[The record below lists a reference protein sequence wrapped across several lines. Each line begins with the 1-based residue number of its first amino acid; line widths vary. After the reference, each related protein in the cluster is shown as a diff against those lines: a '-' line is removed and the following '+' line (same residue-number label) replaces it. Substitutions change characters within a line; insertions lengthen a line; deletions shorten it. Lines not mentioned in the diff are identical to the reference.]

1 MTKKIKFTEEAIK
14 QIEKIISGKET
25 AKYFRISV
33 KGGGCS
39 GFKYDFSFDQ
49 TKQKNDHIFDKAIID
64 NESLKIIEG
73 SIIDFKKEMIGNS
86 FVILN
91 PKASSSCGCGMS
103 FSV

>member
-14 QIEKIISGKET
+14 QIEKIISSKEK

-33 KGGGCS
+33 NGGGCS

-73 SIIDFKKEMIGNS
+73 SIIDYKKEMIGNS